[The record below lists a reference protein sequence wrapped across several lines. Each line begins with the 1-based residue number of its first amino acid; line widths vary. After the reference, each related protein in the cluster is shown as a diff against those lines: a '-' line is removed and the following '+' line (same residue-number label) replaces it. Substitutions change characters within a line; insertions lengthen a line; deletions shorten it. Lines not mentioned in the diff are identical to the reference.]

1 MHTTDEL
8 RSKDIRV
15 GFLRTAVLLP
25 VVLLLA
31 AGAQAQLSRKS
42 EEHVEQKTRR
52 IVVSIPDRE
61 LALIEDGEV
70 KKVFPVAVGKEST
83 PSPSGSFRI
92 VNRVTRPTYYHKGK
106 VIPPGPANPV
116 GTRWMGLSK
125 RGYGI
130 HGTNVPSSIGKAASH
145 GCIRMAR
152 ADLEQLFALVQAGDA
167 VEIRS
172 MTEVFG
178 KRRGQALRSVGRNH
192 AREDHAM
199 GIEKG
204 CLQHRV
210 LEPGRAEAGALE
222 RLQTKVGDQLGG
234 PLLGG
239 GPLLLF
245 YVLFFDRGGSG
256 WWIVTAITMIVVGF
270 VLLVLRGGTERDPFD
285 DGTRV

>member
-8 RSKDIRV
+8 RSKDIRA

-25 VVLLLA
+25 AVLFPAVLLLA
-31 AGAQAQLSRKS
+31 AGAQAQLPSNRS
-42 EEHVEQKTRR
+42 EEHVEQKARQ

-70 KKVFPVAVGKEST
+70 KKMFSVAVGKEST

-125 RGYGI
+125 HGYGI

-167 VEIRS
+167 VEIR
-172 MTEVFG
+172 
-178 KRRGQALRSVGRNH
+178 A
-192 AREDHAM
+192 
-199 GIEKG
+199 
-204 CLQHRV
+204 
-210 LEPGRAEAGALE
+210 
-222 RLQTKVGDQLGG
+222 
-234 PLLGG
+234 
-239 GPLLLF
+239 
-245 YVLFFDRGGSG
+245 
-256 WWIVTAITMIVVGF
+256 
-270 VLLVLRGGTERDPFD
+270 ERDAETARLF
-285 DGTRV
+285 GTGVGTGTGAPNPVLAAAAAPHLPNSGAGVGHAANTVLADASYGRQSAAQ